1 MLMDFKLEGKTVV
14 VVGGGLEG
22 YRKTKSFIDSGA
34 KITVVSVEFSDGIR
48 QLAEQ
53 KRVNLLKAEVND
65 AQTFF
70 KSLRI
75 RPYVFLAVTNNTK
88 LNAELVNAAKTAG
101 SLVYSVDNPALSD
114 FILPAVAKIG
124 DVKIALSTSGKSP
137 AMAREL
143 RQRIESTISPD
154 DLLQIELQAYARS
167 ALKSRVKDQK
177 ERSRLLGEILNS
189 VDIKQALREQ
199 KLSEAK
205 EMALKIVLD
214 REEQQ

>member
-1 MLMDFKLEGKTVV
+1 MNFKFEGKTVI

-34 KITVVSVEFSDGIR
+34 KITVVSAEFSDGIR

-75 RPYVFLAVTNNTK
+75 RPDVFLAVTNNTK
-88 LNAELVNAAKTAG
+88 LNAELVNAAKAAG
-101 SLVYSVDNPALSD
+101 CLVYSVDNPALSD

-124 DVKIALSTSGKSP
+124 DVKIAVSTSGKSP

-143 RQRIESTISPD
+143 RQRIEKIITPE
-154 DLLQIELQAYARS
+154 DLLQIELQAYAREI
-167 ALKSRVKDQK
+167 LKPRVSNQK
-177 ERSRLLGEILNS
+177 ERSRRLGEILNN
-189 VDIKQALREQ
+189 VDIKQALRES

-205 EMALKIVLD
+205 EMALKLILSMED
-214 REEQQ
+214 